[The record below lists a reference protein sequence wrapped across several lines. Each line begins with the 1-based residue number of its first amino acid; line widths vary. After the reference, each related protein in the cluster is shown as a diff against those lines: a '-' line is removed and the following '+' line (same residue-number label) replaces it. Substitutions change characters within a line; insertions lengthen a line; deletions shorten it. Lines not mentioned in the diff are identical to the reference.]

1 MTWKTNVYVMLMEH
15 CVYKTLAMESAP
27 PSQRIVYSPL
37 TVQWVKMIVVVL
49 IGV

>member
-1 MTWKTNVYVMLMEH
+1 MTWKTNVYVVLMDH

-27 PSQRIVYSPL
+27 QRIVYSPL